1 MYVESIDESLNMVG
15 IVGDDIKA
23 IIPRDE
29 ASSVVGDDGLVDE
42 KHIIN
47 KKGKVIHSCIKD
59 IIQNN
64 DKIELILSKKILELK
79 TMDKSEYFKK
89 IWANGKLI
97 TGYSDL
103 KIFEKQTAIVFAR
116 INTEF
121 NYAVGHKYLINNYC
135 FAYDIQEIAE
145 SVALTVVE
153 VNIAIQQL
161 EHLNL
166 IKTMVI
172 KSFTLIHLNLENICN
187 FIKLIN

>member
-1 MYVESIDESLNMVG
+1 
-15 IVGDDIKA
+15 
-23 IIPRDE
+23 
-29 ASSVVGDDGLVDE
+29 
-42 KHIIN
+42 
-47 KKGKVIHSCIKD
+47 
-59 IIQNN
+59 
-64 DKIELILSKKILELK
+64 
-79 TMDKSEYFKK
+79 MDKSEYFKK

-97 TGYSDL
+97 TGYSEL

-145 SVALTVVE
+145 SVALTVEE

-187 FIKLIN
+187 FIKQAEQRHHFQYWDYRLEILQKNPYYAIEKNNVEKQLITDIQNSDYEIATDENGNPLMF

>member
-1 MYVESIDESLNMVG
+1 
-15 IVGDDIKA
+15 
-23 IIPRDE
+23 
-29 ASSVVGDDGLVDE
+29 
-42 KHIIN
+42 
-47 KKGKVIHSCIKD
+47 
-59 IIQNN
+59 
-64 DKIELILSKKILELK
+64 
-79 TMDKSEYFKK
+79 MDKSEYFKK

-97 TGYSDL
+97 IGYSEL
-103 KIFEKQTAIVFAR
+103 KIFENQTAIVFAR

-145 SVALTVVE
+145 SVALTVEE
-153 VNIAIQQL
+153 VSIAIQQL

-187 FIKLIN
+187 FIKQNNST